1 VVSVTDRGT
10 TTDTPATTDVQ
21 ADPCVGLGEYCHDVD
36 PGSGPLHDCHEGAH
50 DSTPAWCAANAVRCR
65 QLCTEARNPCVGL
78 GEYCH
83 DVDPGSGP
91 IHDCHEGAHDSTPAW
106 CAANAV
112 RCRQLCTEARDAS
125 APTDASAHAHDGSAD
140 GGAHQH

>member
-1 VVSVTDRGT
+1 MSSRTLPLLSLATLLGCSSTPSTGNDASTAQDVVSVTDRGSA
-10 TTDTPATTDVQ
+10 TDAPAATDAQ
-21 ADPCVGLGEYCHDVD
+21 AD
-36 PGSGPLHDCHEGAH
+36 
-50 DSTPAWCAANAVRCR
+50 
-65 QLCTEARNPCVGL
+65 PCVGL

-91 IHDCHEGAHDSTPAW
+91 IHDCHEGAHDSTPVW

-112 RCRQLCTEARDAS
+112 RCRQLCTEARDAGARS
-125 APTDASAHAHDGSAD
+125 DATAHGHDGSAD

>member
-1 VVSVTDRGT
+1 MSSRTLLLLSLAALLGCSSTPATGNDASTARDVVAVTDRGPA
-10 TTDTPATTDVQ
+10 TDTPAATDVQ
-21 ADPCVGLGEYCHDVD
+21 AD
-36 PGSGPLHDCHEGAH
+36 
-50 DSTPAWCAANAVRCR
+50 
-65 QLCTEARNPCVGL
+65 PCVGL

-125 APTDASAHAHDGSAD
+125 TRTDASAHSHDAD
-140 GGAHQH
+140 DHDHDH